1 MGKPSGP
8 APQVNGISPNQGTPG
23 TKLTI
28 RGENLGNTAS
38 DLLHVFIG
46 GIDVGRSAQ
55 WFSPKKLTAITPVG
69 EGELEIVVVTDSGGF
84 GTAAVIY
91 RQNILRV
98 VSPQTVVTY
107 WPEDDRRVA
116 PTSGSTSAGSSGST
130 VAVGCVPGAELDH
143 STGLPMSELSR
154 ISMPLSDSALREIYP
169 RSGSVHLAD
178 KDFNPVMFLLK
189 FYKNSNFNDLLV
201 TVKNFRQSMGQE
213 GPGEPV
219 NVIRTNLV
227 LIFRCLDG
235 MDGLRRRL
243 DNEKKSIETNDSN
256 DLRLESIL
264 YDTRTLGHRLF
275 EDILKRRD
283 RGDSIKNAISV
294 LQRYQ
299 FLFNLPHAIRTN
311 ISKGDY
317 NLVLNDYLRAKS
329 LFSSSDTEVLR
340 RIYSDVETV
349 VANFSVML
357 RNQLISM
364 PIDCDDARH
373 KIGYLTQL
381 EVDYDPGWLC
391 LTYFKDW
398 LIDQLR
404 NYQRISHQDM
414 VDGNSMKN
422 KQFDGS
428 NIIGNLL
435 SVDNKSSIL
444 NPDSFILFAE
454 DFYGVPP
461 MVGMVKTVCRLLTTH
476 VIQFW
481 RLGTAYISG
490 QLNYNNQKFYDKL
503 GQTSSTNDPKAAWL
517 QINLELVHSV
527 SNHMRDIVL
536 EAFSTTSN
544 ETSLTDH
551 LLECIK
557 EYRQCCSSLPL
568 SEMSSEICDIFA
580 KLAYDLRKLAVRG
593 IFLRA
598 QLTIE
603 TLQIKERWDVDLTD
617 TDGGITKL
625 PLLYEDII
633 ADSFILCEDQ
643 VFPRTSIEKPL
654 FDSDEL
660 QERFPEWSGIGMISF
675 IAVSQRLADQIE
687 HTVQRAHNQDESS
700 NEYQQSWIDSGV
712 NNLRS
717 SGQNIISQARG
728 LLLVLNNIEWVVY
741 HANYRLLNLYK
752 SLGYVSVDRLQ
763 ATLDEAWDE
772 GRKDICSRYVKLR
785 SEWLCLPLQ
794 SYLSNLLPSERYT
807 SIKKQDDIYI
817 INGIQSSLQEVL
829 ANLSHIYS
837 ELILLIGLKS
847 IQPSSPYRTNSSNE
861 TNDKKPICSISI
873 QEIFHQIIQYLIQN
887 IHDRLIKRN
896 ISDWSQLAQLQLTL
910 DLNAIKLILPNY
922 LFTNESNKLL
932 NTICSCYKIKISPV
946 FNYLGS
952 EESQHLSKLLEKE
965 RSKMRLLIN
974 GLTTLQ
980 SPRRESM
987 VTG

>member
-8 APQVNGISPNQGTPG
+8 APQVNGISPNEGTPG

-55 WFSPKKLTAITPVG
+55 WFSPKKITAITPLG

-91 RQNILRV
+91 QQNILRV

-107 WPEDDRRVA
+107 WPEDDRRIA
-116 PTSGSTSAGSSGST
+116 PTSVNNTGVSSGST
-130 VAVGCVPGAELDH
+130 IAVGCVPGAELDH
-143 STGLPMSELSR
+143 STGLPISELSR
-154 ISMPLSDSALREIYP
+154 ISMPLSESALREIYP

-189 FYKNSNFNDLLV
+189 FYKNSNFNDLLI
-201 TVKNFRQSMGQE
+201 TVRNFRHSMGQE
-213 GPGEPV
+213 GPSEPV

-235 MDGLRRRL
+235 MDYLRHKL
-243 DNEKKSIETNDSN
+243 ESEKKSIETRSSHDS
-256 DLRLESIL
+256 RLESIL
-264 YDTRTLGHRLF
+264 YDARTLGYRLF
-275 EDILKRRD
+275 EDILQRRN

-294 LQRYQ
+294 MQRYQ

-329 LFSSSDTEVLR
+329 LFSTSDTEVLR

-364 PIDCDDARH
+364 PIDCDEARH

-404 NYQRISHQDM
+404 NYQRLSHQSM
-414 VDGNSMKN
+414 IDGNSIKTKESN
-422 KQFDGS
+422 SS

-435 SVDNKSSIL
+435 TIDNKSSL
-444 NPDSFILFAE
+444 MNPDSSILFADE
-454 DFYGVPP
+454 FYGVPSI
-461 MVGMVKTVCRLLTTH
+461 VGMAKAICRLLTTH
-476 VIQFW
+476 VTQFW
-481 RLGTAYISG
+481 RLGAAYISG
-490 QLNYNNQKFYDKL
+490 QLNYTNQKSYDKL
-503 GQTSSTNDPKAAWL
+503 GQASTNDLKASW
-517 QINLELVHSV
+517 V
-527 SNHMRDIVL
+527 
-536 EAFSTTSN
+536 
-544 ETSLTDH
+544 
-551 LLECIK
+551 
-557 EYRQCCSSLPL
+557 
-568 SEMSSEICDIFA
+568 
-580 KLAYDLRKLAVRG
+580 
-593 IFLRA
+593 
-598 QLTIE
+598 
-603 TLQIKERWDVDLTD
+603 
-617 TDGGITKL
+617 

-633 ADSFILCEDQ
+633 ADSLILCEDQ
-643 VFPRTSIEKPL
+643 VFPRTFIEKPL
-654 FDSDEL
+654 FDSAEI

-687 HTVQRAHNQDESS
+687 HTVHRPRDQEESGDCQS
-700 NEYQQSWIDSGV
+700 NWLDPSAL
-712 NNLRS
+712 NARH
-717 SGQNIISQARG
+717 SGQSIISQARG
-728 LLLVLNNIEWVVY
+728 LLLILNNIEWVACR
-741 HANYRLLNLYK
+741 ANYRLLNLYR
-752 SLGYVSVDRLQ
+752 SLGYVSADRLQ
-763 ATLDEAWDE
+763 ATLDGAWEE

-785 SEWLCLPLQ
+785 GEWLCSPLQ
-794 SYLSNLLPSERYT
+794 SYLSNLLPSARY
-807 SIKKQDDIYI
+807 SGIKKKFDIYL
-817 INGIQSSLQEVL
+817 INGLQSSLQEVL

-847 IQPSSPYRTNSSNE
+847 IQSSLPFQNNSVTGTNGAQ
-861 TNDKKPICSISI
+861 PVCSINI
-873 QEIFHQIIQYLIQN
+873 QGIFLQIIEYVIQN
-887 IHDRLIKRN
+887 IHDRLIEHD
-896 ISDWSQLAQLQLTL
+896 ISNWSKLAQLQLTL
-910 DLNAIKLILPNY
+910 DMNTIKLIVPNQ

-932 NTICSCYKIKISPV
+932 YEICSRFKIKISPE
-946 FNYLGS
+946 FSQLGN
-952 EESQHLSKLLEKE
+952 EESKHLSKLLEREKM
-965 RSKMRLLIN
+965 KMRVLIN
-974 GLTTLQ
+974 GLSALQ
-980 SPRRESM
+980 SKPRVSM
-987 VTG
+987 VEE

>member
-8 APQVNGISPNQGTPG
+8 APQVNGISPNEGTPG

-55 WFSPKKLTAITPVG
+55 WFSPKKITAITPLG

-91 RQNILRV
+91 QQNILRV

-116 PTSGSTSAGSSGST
+116 PTSVNNSGVSSGSSI
-130 VAVGCVPGAELDH
+130 AVGCIPGAELDH
-143 STGLPMSELSR
+143 STGLPISELSR
-154 ISMPLSDSALREIYP
+154 ISMPLSESALREIYP

-189 FYKNSNFNDLLV
+189 FYKNSNFNDLLI
-201 TVKNFRQSMGQE
+201 TVRNFRHSMGQE
-213 GPGEPV
+213 GPSEPV

-235 MDGLRRRL
+235 MDYLRHKL
-243 DNEKKSIETNDSN
+243 ESEKKSVETRSSHDS
-256 DLRLESIL
+256 RLESIL
-264 YDTRTLGHRLF
+264 YDARALGYRLF
-275 EDILKRRD
+275 EDILQRRNK
-283 RGDSIKNAISV
+283 GDSIKNAISV
-294 LQRYQ
+294 MQRYQ

-329 LFSSSDTEVLR
+329 LFSTSDTEVLR

-364 PIDCDDARH
+364 PIDCDEARH

-404 NYQRISHQDM
+404 NYQRISHQSM
-414 VDGNSMKN
+414 IDGNSVKTKESSN
-422 KQFDGS
+422 S

-435 SVDNKSSIL
+435 TIDNKSSL
-444 NPDSFILFAE
+444 MNPDSSILFADE
-454 DFYGVPP
+454 FYGVPSI
-461 MVGMVKTVCRLLTTH
+461 VGMAKAICRLLTTH
-476 VIQFW
+476 VTQFW
-481 RLGTAYISG
+481 RLGAAYISG
-490 QLNYNNQKFYDKL
+490 QLSYTNQKSYDKL
-503 GQTSSTNDPKAAWL
+503 GQASTNDLKASWVK
-517 QINLELVHSV
+517 INLELAHAI
-527 SNHMRDIVL
+527 SNHMRDMVL
-536 EAFSTTSN
+536 EAFSNTSN
-544 ETSLTDH
+544 ESSLTDH
-551 LLECIK
+551 LLECIR

-593 IFLRA
+593 IFVRA

-617 TDGGITKL
+617 ADGGITKL

-633 ADSFILCEDQ
+633 ADSLILCEDQ

-654 FDSDEL
+654 FDSAEI

-687 HTVQRAHNQDESS
+687 HTVHRPRDQEESGD
-700 NEYQQSWIDSGV
+700 YQLNWLDPSAL
-712 NNLRS
+712 NARH
-717 SGQNIISQARG
+717 SGQSIISQARG
-728 LLLVLNNIEWVVY
+728 LLLILNNIEWGACR
-741 HANYRLLNLYK
+741 ANCRLLNLYR
-752 SLGYVSVDRLQ
+752 SLGYVSADRLQ
-763 ATLDEAWDE
+763 ATLDGAWEE

-785 SEWLCLPLQ
+785 GEWLCSPLQ
-794 SYLSNLLPSERYT
+794 SYLSNLLPSTRYIG
-807 SIKKQDDIYI
+807 IKKKHDIYL
-817 INGIQSSLQEVL
+817 INGLQSSLQEVL

-847 IQPSSPYRTNSSNE
+847 IQSSLPLQNNSFID
-861 TNDKKPICSISI
+861 TNDTQPVCSINI
-873 QEIFHQIIQYLIQN
+873 QGIFLQIIEYVIQN
-887 IHDRLIKRN
+887 IHDRLIEHD
-896 ISDWSQLAQLQLTL
+896 ISNWSKLAQLQLTL
-910 DLNAIKLILPNY
+910 DMNTLKLIVPNH

-932 NTICSCYKIKISPV
+932 YEICSRFKIKISPE
-946 FNYLGS
+946 FSQLGN
-952 EESQHLSKLLEKE
+952 EESKHLSKLLEKE
-965 RSKMRLLIN
+965 RMKMRVLIN
-974 GLTTLQ
+974 GLSALQ
-980 SPRRESM
+980 LQPRVSM
-987 VTG
+987 VKE

>member
-55 WFSPKKLTAITPVG
+55 WFSPKKLTAITPLG

-154 ISMPLSDSALREIYP
+154 I

-264 YDTRTLGHRLF
+264 YGRDYSFFLKLFYYYTRTLGHRLF

-311 ISKGDY
+311 ISKFPLIF
-317 NLVLNDYLRAKS
+317 LV
-329 LFSSSDTEVLR
+329 
-340 RIYSDVETV
+340 YSDVETV

-454 DFYGVPP
+454 DFFGVPP
-461 MVGMVKTVCRLLTTH
+461 MVGMVKAVCRLLTTH

-503 GQTSSTNDPKAAWL
+503 GQTSSTNDPKAAW
-517 QINLELVHSV
+517 
-527 SNHMRDIVL
+527 
-536 EAFSTTSN
+536 
-544 ETSLTDH
+544 
-551 LLECIK
+551 
-557 EYRQCCSSLPL
+557 
-568 SEMSSEICDIFA
+568 
-580 KLAYDLRKLAVRG
+580 
-593 IFLRA
+593 
-598 QLTIE
+598 
-603 TLQIKERWDVDLTD
+603 
-617 TDGGITKL
+617 L

-728 LLLVLNNIEWVVY
+728 LLLVLNNIEWVAC

-807 SIKKQDDIYI
+807 SIKKQDNIYI

-847 IQPSSPYRTNSSNE
+847 IQSSSPYRTNSSNE

-887 IHDRLIKRN
+887 IHDRLIERN

>member
-38 DLLHVFIG
+38 DLLYVFIG

-55 WFSPKKLTAITPVG
+55 WFSPKKLTAITPLG

-107 WPEDDRRVA
+107 WSEDDRRVA

-154 ISMPLSDSALREIYP
+154 ISMPLSNSALREIYP

-243 DNEKKSIETNDSN
+243 DNEKKSFETNDSN

-275 EDILKRRD
+275 EDILKRRN

-299 FLFNLPHAIRTN
+299 FLFNLPHAVRTN
-311 ISKGDY
+311 ISEGDY

-435 SVDNKSSIL
+435 SVDNKSSIM

-461 MVGMVKTVCRLLTTH
+461 MVGMVKAVCRLLTTH

-527 SNHMRDIVL
+527 SNHMRDNVL

-580 KLAYDLRKLAVRG
+580 KLAYDLRKLAARG

-625 PLLYEDII
+625 PLLHEDII
-633 ADSFILCEDQ
+633 ADSFIFKNHFLTLMNFKN
-643 VFPRTSIEKPL
+643 VFQS
-654 FDSDEL
+654 
-660 QERFPEWSGIGMISF
+660 
-675 IAVSQRLADQIE
+675 VSQRLADQIE

-712 NNLRS
+712 NNRRS

-728 LLLVLNNIEWVVY
+728 LLLVLNNIEWVAC

-794 SYLSNLLPSERYT
+794 SYLSNLLRSERYT
-807 SIKKQDDIYI
+807 STKKQDDIYI

-847 IQPSSPYRTNSSNE
+847 IQSSPYRTNSSNE
-861 TNDKKPICSISI
+861 TNDKNPICSISI

-887 IHDRLIKRN
+887 IHDRLIERN

-932 NTICSCYKIKISPV
+932 NTICACYKIKISPV